1 MWVRVA
7 LFAAQLAWGHRHQLA
22 RAAKTDAKMR
32 LTAFLVGLG
41 VSVAVVLFPVVV
53 IAGSAVIVSSSIAD
67 AAARL
72 AACVPT
78 GPGLSHPDAGGADLR
93 SVEDL
98 TDRQLEHAATVIRVG
113 REMSVPDRGVV
124 VALATVAQESTFLN
138 YANDGKIDEPG
149 ELAPEQLDVWRSL
162 SLPHDAVGTDHGSVG
177 IFQQQYPWW
186 GTLEELMTPAVSAR
200 LFYEALSEVPNW
212 ESMPVTVAA
221 QTVQKS
227 RYGSAYARW
236 ETLAVDLLVTLD
248 DDARRAGATTPQAAV
263 AAGCLPVREGLTGV
277 PPGAAGA
284 WQSPL
289 PPGTYRI
296 TSPFGPRTHPVTGER
311 NKPHNGVDLAAR
323 PGTPVR
329 AASGGKVSVAGW
341 VGTYGNV
348 VYVDHPDGTETR
360 YAHLSTIAVGA
371 GSIVAAG
378 DIVGGVG
385 STGRSTGP
393 HLHFEIREAGTAV
406 DPVAWLWQRH
416 GIRL

>member
-1 MWVRVA
+1 MAHVARTDVR
-7 LFAAQLAWGHRHQLA
+7 
-22 RAAKTDAKMR
+22 MR
-32 LTAFLVGLG
+32 LTALLVGLA

-98 TDRQLEHAATVIRVG
+98 TDRQLEHATTVIRVG
-113 REMSVPDRGVV
+113 RERGVPDRGIV

-138 YANDGKIDEPG
+138 YANDGKIDERG

-200 LFYEALSEVPNW
+200 LFYEALSEVPDW
-212 ESMPVTVAA
+212 ESMSVTVAA
-221 QTVQKS
+221 QTVQRS
-227 RYGSAYARW
+227 AFGTAYARW
-236 ETLAVDLLVTLD
+236 ETLAVDLLVALD
-248 DDARRAGATTPQAAV
+248 GDARRAAATSPQAAV
-263 AAGCLPVREGLTGV
+263 AAGCLPAQAGVIGV
-277 PPGAAGA
+277 PSQSGGA
-284 WQSPL
+284 WQPPL
-289 PPGTYRI
+289 SPGTYRI
-296 TSPFGPRTHPVTGER
+296 SSPFGSRTHPVTGER
-311 NKPHNGVDLAAR
+311 DKQHNGVDLAAR
-323 PGTPVR
+323 PGAPVL
-329 AASGGKVSVAGW
+329 AASGGRVSVAGW
-341 VGTYGNV
+341 VGTYGNA
-348 VYVDHPDGTETR
+348 VYLDHPNGTQTR
-360 YAHLSTIAVGA
+360 YAHLSSIAVGA
-371 GSIVAAG
+371 GSTVAAG
-378 DIVGGVG
+378 DILGGVG